1 MFWIAL
7 SAALTAA
14 DLISKK
20 TFTKRKDLK
29 WILIRPTK
37 NYGLIYNQL
46 DDRPLVPKVL
56 TGCITILL
64 LIVLLPIFLTAR
76 YSRLF
81 RTACS
86 FLAGGAVGNT
96 GERLVKGSVSDFLQ
110 FRKKPFSKLIFNL
123 ADVWLA
129 VGGVLMVVEACRK
142 P

>member
-1 MFWIAL
+1 MFWTAL

-14 DLISKK
+14 DLICKK
-20 TFTKRKDLK
+20 IFTKRKDLK
-29 WILIRPTK
+29 WLLIRPMK
-37 NYGLIYNQL
+37 NYGLIYNKL
-46 DDRPLVPKVL
+46 EDRPLIPKIV
-56 TGCITILL
+56 TGCITLLL
-64 LIVLLPIFLTAR
+64 LILLLPIFFTER

-123 ADVWLA
+123 ADVWLV